1 MVSAHYPP
9 NFVSGGTLVPE
20 RQARGLRAAGFDVSV
35 YAGWLGDGR
44 RPLDTFDTVDDTG
57 LPVRWI
63 VTTPWTAW
71 SDAANHDNPDV
82 TADFERHVAEVAP
95 DVVHFHSLQSLGAG
109 LLAPAARSG
118 ARVVVTMHDFWWSCA
133 RQFLVDR
140 SYRPCSLVVSC
151 GDCAC
156 EVDRP
161 WLDARNRFLASQ
173 LVHADVVLAPSRS
186 AAEVV
191 VANGVPAAKV
201 RVDENG
207 VPAVAASAPPGPTVA
222 GGDGAT
228 VRFLYAGGHDR
239 MKGAHVLVDAVRL
252 LAGVPGW
259 RLTAYGLGPFLDD
272 GGPGVEGLPVDV
284 PAPFDPAAIENVF
297 AAADVLVVPSVMRES
312 HSILT
317 REALTRGLPVV
328 CAEAIGP
335 EEVVDHGRNGLV
347 VPAAD
352 AGALAA
358 ALRRLTLD
366 PAMLAHLRNGCAAV
380 PVRSVEAQVAGLGA
394 LYRSLAGGPA
404 ADAAAGG
411 PEPFEPAT
419 DAAVPRRTVRRVVF
433 LVGIESAPLRYR
445 ARLPAEALGLLGV
458 HTDVRHYRD
467 PELAELCACADAVV
481 AYRVPATTQV
491 LDLLAACRQRGTPVL
506 CDLDDLIFDPDL
518 AAEIPALT
526 LLPPDEAAL
535 WMEGVR
541 RYRTTMEACDAFIG
555 STESLCRHA
564 EDVTGLPT
572 ERFAN
577 GVGIRLARAADATL
591 ARPRT
596 PGPLRI
602 GYLSGTDTHDH
613 DWRHVEPVVVET
625 LDAYPD
631 VELWLGGKVTPSAA
645 LDRFGARVR
654 RLPMLPWLELP
665 GVLRDLDVN
674 LAPLAPGSRF
684 NEAKSAIKWLEAGL
698 TATVTLASGTQP
710 FREAIRHGHNGM
722 LADGADQWRE
732 GLRLLLD
739 DDLLRGA
746 LGRRARRDALL
757 RWSPHVQATR
767 YLEILESA
775 PRRTRTVPVPGGRDA
790 APAWVPVAHDEPF
803 AAHDLEP
810 YEPMLAPSPAPVLGP
825 TGRAAAGGLALRA
838 HHAGALAGMGVRSLL
853 DEGLRVT
860 AARTAA
866 VGRQRVARARRHLSS
881 GPLADRPTSSLR
893 PVARSTIRRLR
904 AVRRAWDE
912 GGRAETGPP
921 ATPEPAPPT
930 PALEVIADTEPPAPH
945 GPAPWPHGHF
955 HSPVPSLDEV
965 RRDEAR
971 IFAVPAD
978 LPGIDLRADDQL
990 ALAEQFR
997 PLYAEQPFGDDQ
1009 TSERRY
1015 WFNNDWF
1022 GWGDAIALHCMLRHL
1037 APRRVIEVGSGFSS
1051 AVILDTNELCL
1062 DGGVRCTFI
1071 EPHPERLRGL
1081 LRDTDAEVEIIER
1094 RLQDVDLR
1102 LFEQLGA
1109 GDVLFIDSTHVSKVG
1124 SDVNTLFFDILP
1136 RLAPGV
1142 VIHIHDI
1149 FYPFEYPASWV
1160 FEGWAWNESYVLRSF
1175 LEFND
1180 EFRILWF
1187 NSYLWRFHADAVT
1200 DALPLWARNSGGS
1213 IWLQRRLE

>member
-44 RPLDTFDTVDDTG
+44 RPLDTFATVDDTG

-71 SDAANHDNPDV
+71 SDAANYDNPDV
-82 TADFERHVAEVAP
+82 TADFDRHVTELAP
-95 DVVHFHSLQSLGAG
+95 DVVHFHSLQSLGAC
-109 LLAPAARSG
+109 LLAPAARRG
-118 ARVVVTMHDFWWSCA
+118 ARVVVTMHDFWWWCA

-173 LVHADVVLAPSRS
+173 LLHADVVLAPSRS

-207 VPAVAASAPPGPTVA
+207 VPAVAASAPPGSTAA
-222 GGDGAT
+222 GSDGAT

-259 RLTAYGLGPFLDD
+259 QLTAYGLGPFLDE
-272 GGPGVEGLPVDV
+272 GGAGVEGLPVDV
-284 PAPFDPAAIENVF
+284 PAPFDPAAIEDVF

-366 PAMLAHLRNGCAAV
+366 PAMLARLRDGCAAV
-380 PVRSVEAQVAGLGA
+380 PVRSVEAQVGGLGA
-394 LYRSLAGGPA
+394 LYRSLTAGGAEPA
-404 ADAAAGG
+404 AAVDAAAGATAEPAAAADAAAGGAAAAAAGG
-411 PEPFEPAT
+411 PEPFEPAP
-419 DAAVPRRTVRRVVF
+419 DAALRRRTVRRVVF
-433 LVGIESAPLRYR
+433 LVGIEGAPLRYR

-458 HTDVRHYRD
+458 DTDVRHYRD
-467 PELAELCACADAVV
+467 PELADLCARADAVV
-481 AYRVPATTQV
+481 SYRVPATTQV

-526 LLPPDEAAL
+526 LLPPDGAAL

-541 RYRTTMEACDAFIG
+541 RYRTTMESCDAFIG
-555 STESLCRHA
+555 STEGLCRHA
-564 EDVTGLPT
+564 EDVTGLPA

-577 GVGIRLARAADATL
+577 GVGIELARAADAAL
-591 ARPRT
+591 AQPRT
-596 PGPLRI
+596 PGRLRI

-613 DWRHVEPVVVET
+613 DWRHVEPVVIET

-631 VELWLGGKVTPSAA
+631 LELWLGGKVTPSAA
-645 LDRFGARVR
+645 LDRFRARVR
-654 RLPMLPWLELP
+654 RLPMLPWLDLP

-722 LADGADQWRE
+722 LADGADQWRD
-732 GLRLLLD
+732 GLRRLLD

-767 YLEILESA
+767 YLAILETA
-775 PRRTRTVPVPGGRDA
+775 PRRSRTVRAAGSWAPVSS
-790 APAWVPVAHDEPF
+790 WEPVAHDEPF
-803 AAHDLEP
+803 TPHDLEP
-810 YEPMLAPSPAPVLGP
+810 YGPEPESPPPPGVGETPVALADVV
-825 TGRAAAGGLALRA
+825 ALRA
-838 HHAGALAGMGVRSLL
+838 KQARVLAERGVRSLVE
-853 DEGLRVT
+853 DGPSVT
-860 AARTAA
+860 ARRASVR
-866 VGRQRVARARRHLSS
+866 GRQIARWVASRI
-881 GPLADRPTSSLR
+881 RP
-893 PVARSTIRRLR
+893 
-904 AVRRAWDE
+904 
-912 GGRAETGPP
+912 
-921 ATPEPAPPT
+921 
-930 PALEVIADTEPPAPH
+930 
-945 GPAPWPHGHF
+945 
-955 HSPVPSLDEV
+955 
-965 RRDEAR
+965 
-971 IFAVPAD
+971 
-978 LPGIDLRADDQL
+978 
-990 ALAEQFR
+990 
-997 PLYAEQPFGDDQ
+997 
-1009 TSERRY
+1009 
-1015 WFNNDWF
+1015 
-1022 GWGDAIALHCMLRHL
+1022 
-1037 APRRVIEVGSGFSS
+1037 
-1051 AVILDTNELCL
+1051 
-1062 DGGVRCTFI
+1062 
-1071 EPHPERLRGL
+1071 
-1081 LRDTDAEVEIIER
+1081 
-1094 RLQDVDLR
+1094 
-1102 LFEQLGA
+1102 
-1109 GDVLFIDSTHVSKVG
+1109 
-1124 SDVNTLFFDILP
+1124 
-1136 RLAPGV
+1136 
-1142 VIHIHDI
+1142 
-1149 FYPFEYPASWV
+1149 
-1160 FEGWAWNESYVLRSF
+1160 
-1175 LEFND
+1175 
-1180 EFRILWF
+1180 
-1187 NSYLWRFHADAVT
+1187 
-1200 DALPLWARNSGGS
+1200 
-1213 IWLQRRLE
+1213 